1 MANPGRPVKILLN
14 DHPIGTV
21 VSGEESADFIV
32 DQNVLTPGENRLVI
46 QVDNPLEVEGD
57 PQNDPRVLGFQ
68 FVKAEF
74 EPVTP

>member
-1 MANPGRPVKILLN
+1 MKIFLN
-14 DHPIGTV
+14 DYLIGTI
-21 VSGEESADFIV
+21 VSGEDSADFIV
-32 DQNVLTPGENRLVI
+32 DRNVLSPGENRLVI

-74 EPVTP
+74 EPIAP